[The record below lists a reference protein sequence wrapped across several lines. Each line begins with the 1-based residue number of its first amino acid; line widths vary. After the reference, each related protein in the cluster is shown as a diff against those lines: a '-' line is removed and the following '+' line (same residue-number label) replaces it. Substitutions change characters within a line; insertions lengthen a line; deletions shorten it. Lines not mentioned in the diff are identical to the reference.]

1 MFFSQLF
8 NSIINWLE
16 IDLVFAYV
24 CVCDPLLIRLI
35 HFFLWIFDWFFFI
48 LYFFSMSEITLW
60 NWVTLLVSF
69 FFFAFFGHDKFLIS
83 FSNLFV
89 RIGYIHWLI
98 RNDKRYEE
106 IDRIFVPLL
115 QECTVLKTPL
125 MTKILAIISLQD
137 SHNGISF
144 IDRFLRYLY

>member
-1 MFFSQLF
+1 MTWDWLSFCICVCMWPFTHSTDTFFSVNFWLILF
-8 NSIINWLE
+8 YI
-16 IDLVFAYV
+16 F
-24 CVCDPLLIRLI
+24 
-35 HFFLWIFDWFFFI
+35 HFF
-48 LYFFSMSEITLW
+48 STSEITLW

-137 SHNGISF
+137 SRNGISF
-144 IDRFLRYLY
+144 IDKFLRYLY